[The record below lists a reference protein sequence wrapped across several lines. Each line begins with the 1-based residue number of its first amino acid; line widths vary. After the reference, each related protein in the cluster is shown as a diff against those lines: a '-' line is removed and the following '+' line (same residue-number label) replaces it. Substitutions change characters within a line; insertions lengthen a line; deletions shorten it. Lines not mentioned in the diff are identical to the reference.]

1 MGGIKLMIEITTVE
15 EFEDFIN
22 QDKHVVVDFYA
33 KWCGPC
39 KQIKPLLERRYDDKI
54 DIAKVDIDEFPT
66 LVDKYGIMS
75 VPKLFIFN
83 GGDIVKE
90 NQGNPLAFLKE
101 INKFI

>member
-39 KQIKPLLERRYDDKI
+39 KQVKSLLERKYDNKV
-54 DIAKVDIDEFPT
+54 DIAKVDIEEFPT
-66 LVDKYGIMS
+66 LVEDYEVMS
-75 VPKLFIFN
+75 VPKLFIFSD
-83 GGDIVKE
+83 GEIVKE
-90 NQGNPLAFLKE
+90 NKGNPLAFLKE
-101 INKFI
+101 IDKIV